1 MAEKIEERPIE
12 NDMRESYMDYA
23 MSVIVGRAIPDVRDG
38 LKPVHRRILFGMY
51 ELSNTHDKPY
61 KKSARIVG
69 EILGKFH
76 PHGDIAIYDTLV
88 RMAQPFSLRYVLVD
102 GQGNFGCFTKDT
114 MVRLA
119 DGRNLSFEELIKEH
133 EMGKRN
139 FTFTVDGSGQ
149 IKIAEIK
156 HPRQTIKNA
165 ELVRVVLDN
174 GAEIKCTP
182 NHKFMLK
189 NGTYEEARHLLVGES
204 LIPMYTKLSDGKDD
218 PKLADYE
225 IFFQPNSEKWGYTH
239 HIADEWN
246 VVHGVYARSAG
257 RIRHHINF
265 NKLDNSP
272 LNILRMD
279 WKEHWKLHYKLTSDK
294 HKNDPIYRA
303 KLAKGR
309 KEFWDI
315 AANKAKCAKRMSEKN
330 LRNWKNSN
338 YRKRMCTKLSEINK
352 KYISEHPEKRAE
364 LSKKATETL
373 RKLWQNTE
381 YRKFMHEKIIKGNK
395 NHTSNKTGKLKFM
408 NICRNISRNNLSL
421 SKENYERL
429 RNDIYP
435 YGRATSWETGI
446 SKYFGGNVEL
456 VLNELNGNHRVVSVE
471 RLSEREDVYDLTID
485 DTHNFALAAGIFVH
499 NSIDGDNAAA
509 MRYTEC
515 RMKRITEEMLSDI
528 DKETVNFTPNFDGT
542 LKEPVV
548 LPSRIPNLLI
558 NGSSGIA
565 VGMATNIP
573 PHNLGEICDAAA
585 AIIDGA
591 DENAIIHSVTGPD
604 FPTGGVIVG
613 RAGIHSA
620 YKTGRGIL
628 RIRGKAEIK
637 GQKAGE
643 NGETGTKTK
652 AAKTVIS
659 ITEIPY
665 QVTKTAII
673 EKIAEAVRD
682 KRIEGIS
689 GVHDRSDKDGMEV
702 IVELKRDAN
711 PEVVL
716 NQLYAHTQLETTFGI
731 INLVLVGKEPK
742 ILGIYEM
749 LKQFVEFRKEVVT
762 KRCIFELKIAEE
774 RAHILEGL
782 RKALENIDE
791 IVPFLKASKDVADAR
806 AGLMNKY
813 SLSEKQANAILDMK
827 LQKLISLERKK
838 IDDEF
843 AELHKTIE
851 WLKGVLSDISK
862 VMKIIKDELLEIKQ
876 KYNDKRRTEIIE
888 VEGERTTE
896 ALIPN
901 DEVVIMISNRGYVK
915 RVSLDEY
922 RSQRRGGKGVIG
934 AETKEEDTIT
944 DILVTRNHN
953 YLLIFSDKGRV
964 YWMKTYEIPETGRYS
979 TGKPLVNLVE
989 MQTPKGEGVGH
1000 GERITS
1006 WISVDAFSE
1015 KEFLSMI
1022 TKNGIIK
1029 RISLDNFSRPR
1040 NGGIIA
1046 ITLKEGDRLVEVV
1059 KTDGKQDLLVATK
1072 NGQAIRFSEL
1082 DAREIGRTGQGV
1094 IGIRFKEGED
1104 EVVGITIC
1112 DKPSILT
1119 ITENGYGKRTP
1130 IEEYRAQGRGG
1141 SGVISIKTEGR
1152 NGKVIGIKTVSDD
1165 YEAIII
1171 SSKGQTIR
1179 VPMSGI
1185 SVIGRNTQGVRIIRL
1200 DETTGEK
1207 VARFAVM
1214 KSEKEIDDAQPNDAV
1229 QQNGEPSGT
1238 NTTNSDST
1246 DSKEPQPDAVKNQEE
1261 PANPPQNP

>member
-1 MAEKIEERPIE
+1 M
-12 NDMRESYMDYA
+12 
-23 MSVIVGRAIPDVRDG
+23 
-38 LKPVHRRILFGMY
+38 
-51 ELSNTHDKPY
+51 
-61 KKSARIVG
+61 
-69 EILGKFH
+69 KFLN
-76 PHGDIAIYDTLV
+76 I
-88 RMAQPFSLRYVLVD
+88 
-102 GQGNFGCFTKDT
+102 C
-114 MVRLA
+114 
-119 DGRNLSFEELIKEH
+119 
-133 EMGKRN
+133 
-139 FTFTVDGSGQ
+139 
-149 IKIAEIK
+149 
-156 HPRQTIKNA
+156 
-165 ELVRVVLDN
+165 
-174 GAEIKCTP
+174 
-182 NHKFMLK
+182 
-189 NGTYEEARHLLVGES
+189 RHLLKRNEAICEQS
-204 LIPMYTKLSDGKDD
+204 
-218 PKLADYE
+218 YE
-225 IFFQPNSEKWGYTH
+225 NARKI
-239 HIADEWN
+239 
-246 VVHGVYARSAG
+246 VYPYGHATTWLTG
-257 RIRHHINF
+257 LLKYF
-265 NKLDNSP
+265 N
-272 LNILRMD
+272 
-279 WKEHWKLHYKLTSDK
+279 
-294 HKNDPIYRA
+294 NDQ
-303 KLAKGR
+303 
-309 KEFWDI
+309 
-315 AANKAKCAKRMSEKN
+315 N
-330 LRNWKNSN
+330 LVF
-338 YRKRMCTKLSEINK
+338 C
-352 KYISEHPEKRAE
+352 E
-364 LSKKATETL
+364 L
-373 RKLWQNTE
+373 
-381 YRKFMHEKIIKGNK
+381 NK
-395 NHTSNKTGKLKFM
+395 NHKIAKIEFLGK
-408 NICRNISRNNLSL
+408 
-421 SKENYERL
+421 
-429 RNDIYP
+429 
-435 YGRATSWETGI
+435 
-446 SKYFGGNVEL
+446 
-456 VLNELNGNHRVVSVE
+456 
-471 RLSEREDVYDLTID
+471 REDVYDLTVEG
-485 DTHNFALAAGIFVH
+485 THNFALAAGVFVH

-509 MRYTEC
+509 MRYTET
-515 RMKRITEEMLSDI
+515 RMKKIAEEMLSDI
-528 DKETVNFTPNFDGT
+528 DKETVDFTPNFDGT
-542 LKEPVV
+542 LKEPIV

-591 DENAIIHSVTGPD
+591 DEDAIIHSITGPD

-613 RAGIHSA
+613 KAGIHSA

-628 RIRGKAEIK
+628 RVRGKAEIK
-637 GQKAGE
+637 GQKTGE
-643 NGETGTKTK
+643 PGETKSK

-689 GVHDRSDKDGMEV
+689 GVHDRSDKDGLEV

-742 ILGIYEM
+742 VLGIYKM

-791 IVPFLKASKDVADAR
+791 IVPFLKGSKDVADAR
-806 AGLMNKY
+806 AGLMSKY

-843 AELHKTIE
+843 AELQKTIS
-851 WLKGVLSDISK
+851 WLKDVLSDALK
-862 VMKIIKDELLEIKQ
+862 VLKIIKDELLDIKQ

-964 YWMKTYEIPETGRYS
+964 YWMKTYVIPETGRYS

-989 MQTPKGEGVGH
+989 MQEQDEK
-1000 GERITS
+1000 ITS

-1040 NGGIIA
+1040 KGGIIA

-1072 NGQAIRFSEL
+1072 NGQAIRFNEL

-1104 EVVGITIC
+1104 EVIGITIC
-1112 DKPSILT
+1112 DKPTILT

-1152 NGKVIGIKTVSDD
+1152 NGTVIGIKTVSDD

-1207 VARFAVM
+1207 VASFAVM
-1214 KSEKEIDDAQPNDAV
+1214 KSERELGGTGTETSAAPQPQKA
-1229 QQNGEPSGT
+1229 
-1238 NTTNSDST
+1238 
-1246 DSKEPQPDAVKNQEE
+1246 EPQQDAEST
-1261 PANPPQNP
+1261 PQNH